1 MWVDVGTSERFR
13 LLGRFRRG
21 TKTSLRTPPLATPP
35 AVMHQLIKLSEMI
48 QKKIKELLKIVRDL
62 QKEYEAYNKKFTL
75 DGRLVGDIGEV
86 IAMEKYQ
93 IQLYKKIEEKYDAI
107 TEYDNTEVQIKTTM
121 NNSIWYPRDY
131 SLKLL
136 LALKI
141 TSEGEPIE
149 LYNGETGP
157 IQEYLKNRKR
167 SENYNYYTISNGVL
181 LKLNKQVKI
190 ETRIKERNN

>member
-1 MWVDVGTSERFR
+1 
-13 LLGRFRRG
+13 
-21 TKTSLRTPPLATPP
+21 
-35 AVMHQLIKLSEMI
+35 MI